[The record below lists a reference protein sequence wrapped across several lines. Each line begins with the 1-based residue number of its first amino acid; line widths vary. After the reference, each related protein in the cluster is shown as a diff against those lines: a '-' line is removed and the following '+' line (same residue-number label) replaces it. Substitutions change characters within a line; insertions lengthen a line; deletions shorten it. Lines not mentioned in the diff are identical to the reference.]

1 MTAPRQRHLWEAGT
15 GRDDGGSSSKTNDGR
30 VLVGC
35 GVPFLV
41 GDVVRVT
48 GRDDGGN
55 VGDTMTGRDDGG
67 SPILEGAFMGS
78 SPTSVGSFVGRG
90 VPFLVGDV
98 VRVAGRDDG
107 GNVGD
112 TMTGRDDGGSPIVE
126 GAFMGSSSTSVGAF
140 VGRGVPFIVGEVVAN
155 AGRDEG
161 AFVGCDVP
169 LIVGAAVGGTVISL
183 PPLLFPPSL
192 VMTGMKRINP
202 SGSSG

>member
-48 GRDDGGN
+48 
-55 VGDTMTGRDDGG
+55 
-67 SPILEGAFMGS
+67 
-78 SPTSVGSFVGRG
+78 
-90 VPFLVGDV
+90 
-98 VRVAGRDDG
+98 GRDDG